1 MLLIQ
6 GSDRILTAS
15 AQPCLF
21 CASCTE
27 TASHLSARWVLHLQ
41 PCFTNPDPCVARH
54 DSIAVDRELAWCA
67 LTRNMRRSSTTLAF
81 WQRVATALPLWCNP
95 RLGAAGATR
104 SQGLRAG
111 RPPEKHLVSQS
122 LVGSTANTVGLVNRP
137 WNCWTLN
144 TSGFRSSGGAI
155 EPDSHESRHP
165 LGARSPSCA
174 QTRITPKKWHSSE
187 EVQLVLM

>member
-1 MLLIQ
+1 MLLLIANDCPLGLEWRDHQ
-6 GSDRILTAS
+6 
-15 AQPCLF
+15 
-21 CASCTE
+21 
-27 TASHLSARWVLHLQ
+27 LSGNFAGH
-41 PCFTNPDPCVARH
+41 
-54 DSIAVDRELAWCA
+54 RECHIGGDFLLADK
-67 LTRNMRRSSTTLAF
+67 LDES
-81 WQRVATALPLWCNP
+81 
-95 RLGAAGATR
+95 G
-104 SQGLRAG
+104 
-111 RPPEKHLVSQS
+111 KHG